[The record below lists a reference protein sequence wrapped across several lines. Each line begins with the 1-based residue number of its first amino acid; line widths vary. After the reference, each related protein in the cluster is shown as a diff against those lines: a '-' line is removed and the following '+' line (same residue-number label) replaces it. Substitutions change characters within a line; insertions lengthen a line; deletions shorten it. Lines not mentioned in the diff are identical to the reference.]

1 MTTQCF
7 TQLTPKDPDT
17 LMFFKRPDNE
27 KTNEKKHPYFSG
39 TVELIDDILKAH
51 LLLNANIVMNETEI
65 KTASTMLLDAS
76 PEKGF
81 ITLDALSPYEANKGL
96 KAGSILTIEGC
107 INGTHFSFTSTIKK
121 VLQDDDENMSYQLS
135 YPEKLNSEL
144 QRDAYRVNISV
155 IKQLKV
161 AIYSQKDNSPI
172 TGYLRDISS
181 TGFRV
186 EFKGK
191 PEKQFSSRDSIS
203 KCSIQLPDETRI
215 DCQAKVMH
223 VGYNP
228 DLDIYKLGCKFTDLP
243 GHGQRAIN
251 RFINNMQREIRRKD
265 QGEDFV

>member
-1 MTTQCF
+1 
-7 TQLTPKDPDT
+7 
-17 LMFFKRPDNE
+17 MFFKRPD
-27 KTNEKKHPYFSG
+27 NEKKHPYFSG
-39 TVELIDDILKAH
+39 TVELIDNVLKAH
-51 LLLNANIVMNETEI
+51 LLLNASFAMNETES
-65 KTASTMLLDAS
+65 KSANTMLLDAS

-81 ITLDALSPYEANKGL
+81 ITLDALSPYETNKGL
-96 KAGSILTIEGC
+96 KPGSMLTLDGC

-121 VLQDDDENMSYQLS
+121 VLQDEDNLSYQLS
-135 YPEKLNSEL
+135 YPEKLSSEL
-144 QRDAYRVNISV
+144 QRDAFRVNVSV

-161 AIYSQKDNSPI
+161 AIYSQKDNNPI

-215 DCQAKVMH
+215 DCQAKVVH

-228 DLDIYKLGCKFTDLP
+228 DLDIYKLGCQFTELP

-251 RFINNMQREIRRKD
+251 RFINNMQRELRRKD
-265 QGEDFV
+265 QGEDFI